1 MYIPKKYNITDVN
14 EIIDF
19 VETNSFAT
27 IVTMKDNKPIAT
39 HLPLR
44 LSKKEDTYYLN
55 VHFAYGNPQWH
66 TLAENEQVLVMF
78 QGPHAYI
85 SSSWYSHEDV
95 PTWDYQAVH
104 IYGKA
109 SVLVKE
115 ELVKDLTSMLEKYEA
130 HREQPVLWNRLSP
143 SLLERELKGIVG
155 FQVKIEDI
163 QASYKLS
170 QNQNDTDFHNII
182 ENLQKEDDPNASA
195 IAEQMKKLRK

>member
-1 MYIPKKYNITDVN
+1 MYIPKKYKVTDVN
-14 EIIDF
+14 EILDF
-19 VETNSFAT
+19 VETNAFAT

-44 LSKKEDTYYLN
+44 LSKKEDTYYLTG
-55 VHFAYGNPQWH
+55 HFAYGNPQWR
-66 TLAENEQVLVMF
+66 TLAENNQVLVMF

-109 SVLVKE
+109 SVLEKE

-130 HREQPVLWNRLSP
+130 HREHPVLWDTLSP

-182 ENLQKEDDPNASA
+182 ENLQKEGDPNASA

>member
-1 MYIPKKYNITDVN
+1 MYIPKKYKVTDVN
-14 EIIDF
+14 ELLDF
-19 VETNSFAT
+19 VETNAFAT

-44 LSKKEDTYYLN
+44 LSKKEDTYYLTG
-55 VHFAYGNPQWH
+55 HFAYGNPQWR
-66 TLAENEQVLVMF
+66 TLAENDQVLVMF

-109 SVLVKE
+109 SVLEKE
-115 ELVKDLTSMLEKYEA
+115 ELVKDLTGMLEKYEA
-130 HREQPVLWNRLSP
+130 HREHPVLWDTLSP

-163 QASYKLS
+163 QASYKSS
-170 QNQNDTDFHNII
+170 QNKNDTDFHNII
-182 ENLQKEDDPNASA
+182 ENLHKEGNPNASA